1 MTRREA
7 ILNAATRLFAEKGF
21 TDTSIAELAA
31 ATGVAEG
38 TIFYHFKSKEDLLLA
53 ILKQIKNTIVREVEH
68 YRKHRPT
75 MKGLDQVGDVLL
87 FYLYLAGKM
96 ESPFL
101 LLHNHYL
108 YRLAETNAEYRSHLV
123 DIYNCLVDVFE
134 QVVLQG
140 QSDGSIIDV
149 PARKVALI
157 LFTMVDGVVRLKN
170 YRLYDASALVAELLA
185 SSTRMLQPLT
195 TEGHSES

>member
-21 TDTSIAELAA
+21 TNTSIAELAG

-53 ILKQIKNTIVREVEH
+53 ILKQMKNTIVREVEH
-68 YRKHRPT
+68 YRKNRPT
-75 MKGLDQVGDVLL
+75 MKGLDQVQDVLL

-96 ESPFL
+96 ESQFL
-101 LLHNHYL
+101 LLQNHYL
-108 YRLAETNAEYRSHLV
+108 YRLAETNSQYRSHLV

-149 PARKVALI
+149 PSRKAALI

-170 YRLYDASALVAELLA
+170 YRLYEASALVAELLA
-185 SSTRMLQPLT
+185 MSTRMFQPLT
-195 TEGHSES
+195 TEGRSGS